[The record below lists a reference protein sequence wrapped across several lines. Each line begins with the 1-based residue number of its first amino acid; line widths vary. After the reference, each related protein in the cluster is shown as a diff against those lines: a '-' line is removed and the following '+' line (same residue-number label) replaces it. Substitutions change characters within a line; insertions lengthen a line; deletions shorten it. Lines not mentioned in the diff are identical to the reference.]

1 MQKQVQQKQ
10 DYWKTG
16 IGYLSYLSILNYKIS
31 MRSNDWQDLINDQ
44 FN

>member
-16 IGYLSYLSILNYKIS
+16 IGYLPYLSILNYKIS